1 MENIEVHNA
10 EMKAA
15 GEIATAASVNIIQTG
30 LDEIKNLWGYP
41 SAGNAL
47 AVTGEVCRASLINN
61 WITWLKSYA
70 GRMGATHLTNNI
82 ANVQTGELMRYS
94 KIQEIYGATQSV
106 KNYCNRAECNKSECN
121 RSECNRGEC
130 SQTESHG
137 GECNSGECW

>member
-1 MENIEVHNA
+1 MEKIEVHNT

-30 LDEIKNLWGYP
+30 LDEIKKLWGYP
-41 SAGNAL
+41 SAGSAL

-82 ANVQTGELMRYS
+82 ANVQVGELMRYS
-94 KIQEIYGATQSV
+94 KIEEIYGATQSV

-121 RSECNRGEC
+121 KSECNRSEC
-130 SQTESHG
+130 SSSESHG
-137 GECNSGECW
+137 GECNGGECW

>member
-1 MENIEVHNA
+1 MEKIEVHNV
-10 EMKAA
+10 EMRAT
-15 GEIATAASVNIIQTG
+15 GEIATAASANIIQTG

-41 SAGNAL
+41 SAGSAL

-82 ANVQTGELMRYS
+82 ANVQAGELMRYS

-121 RSECNRGEC
+121 KSECNSSEC
-130 SQTESHG
+130 SRTESHG